1 MKVYGQ
7 LDSAQLENLGSDP
20 SKTPYGRIYF
30 HTSLL
35 LAKIYTSLGWAN
47 LVARRVSGSRASPN
61 DIVLATGVVV
71 LLDGTDQV
79 HFVKCTGGGSISAI
93 SAISDGLYVGQKLT
107 LKGRSDTDYLIVP
120 NGANT
125 SQNGDMFLGED
136 NTITYTWDGTNWSED
151 SRR

>member
-47 LVARRVSGSRASPN
+47 LVARRVSGTLGAPTDLTSSGPS
-61 DIVLATGVVV
+61 ILA
-71 LLDGTDQV
+71 DGTDQL
-79 HFVKCTGGGSISAI
+79 HFIKGTGGVTLSSNLGV
-93 SAISDGLYVGQKLT
+93 GLYVGQKLT
-107 LKGRSDTDYLIVP
+107 FKGTSDTDYYIIP
-120 NGANT
+120 NGFRT
-125 SQNGDMFLGED
+125 SQNGDWFGGEG
-136 NTITYTWDGTNWSED
+136 NTITYSWDGTNWSED
-151 SRR
+151 ARR